1 MMAYL
6 TYPLMVLS
14 LVVTAIAAWRV
25 MRMGIIT
32 FVLLLPIVFALGMLF
47 LIQGFPALGIG
58 EYLTLLEHLFVGAG
72 EPHARL

>member
-1 MMAYL
+1 MAYL

-25 MRMGIIT
+25 MRIGIIT

-47 LIQGFPALGIG
+47 LIQGFPALSIG
-58 EYLTLLEHLFVGAG
+58 EYLTMLVHLFVGAG